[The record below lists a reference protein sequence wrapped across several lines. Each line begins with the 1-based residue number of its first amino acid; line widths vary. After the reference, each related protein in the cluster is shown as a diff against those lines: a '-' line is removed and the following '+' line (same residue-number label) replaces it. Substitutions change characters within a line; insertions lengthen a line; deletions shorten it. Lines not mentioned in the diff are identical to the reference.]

1 MYEFNYWLLEHLDE
15 VTGIKRAGIGL
26 RAGKS
31 KDFMRHVLLES
42 HDIKM
47 CDLLDICNAL
57 RIPIGSFFFIEGKEP
72 VRNLT
77 PSFDCKPA
85 KLDVTI
91 YEELMKGSEGRYR
104 VAIYKIMYS
113 IGIEDCHARSWTKN
127 MERITARTLV
137 RLCNAMCLDMTAL
150 IACPMKSVPSLYTV
164 KQFETKCAELVETY
178 VQYDGKYAERLAAN
192 AAKKREKRQSLA
204 PDATAEKL
212 ANIQQMLME
221 MQRTQQDMQR
231 QIEALRSEN
240 RRLVEENTRLSIV
253 ASPKVGYEKSGE

>member
-57 RIPIGSFFFIEGKEP
+57 RIPIGSFFCIEGKEP

-85 KLDVTI
+85 KLDVTV

-104 VAIYKIMYS
+104 VPIYKIMYS

-137 RLCNAMCLDMTAL
+137 RLCNAMCLDLTLL
-150 IACPMKSVPSLYTV
+150 IACPMKSVPSVYTM
-164 KQFETKCAELVETY
+164 KQFEGKCAELVETY
-178 VQYDGKYAERLAAN
+178 VQYDGKYAERIAAAKEAQRKARDVYKNKIDIIKKMDEMERAMEEMRRAMAEQQREIDALREENRMLKEIGSIGLAA
-192 AAKKREKRQSLA
+192 S
-204 PDATAEKL
+204 P
-212 ANIQQMLME
+212 
-221 MQRTQQDMQR
+221 
-231 QIEALRSEN
+231 
-240 RRLVEENTRLSIV
+240 NTPYDR
-253 ASPKVGYEKSGE
+253 K

>member
-1 MYEFNYWLLEHLDE
+1 
-15 VTGIKRAGIGL
+15 
-26 RAGKS
+26 
-31 KDFMRHVLLES
+31 MRHVLLES

-57 RIPIGSFFFIEGKEP
+57 RIPVGSFFCIEGKEP

-77 PSFDCKPA
+77 PSFDYKPA
-85 KLDVTI
+85 KLDVTM
-91 YEELMKGSEGRYR
+91 YEELMKGNDGRYR
-104 VAIYKIMYS
+104 VPTYKIMYA
-113 IGIEDCHARSWTKN
+113 IGIEDCHARSWTKK

-137 RLCNAMCLDMTAL
+137 RLCNAMCLDLTLL

-164 KQFETKCAELVETY
+164 KQFEGKCAELVEKY
-178 VQYDGKYAERLAAN
+178 VLYDGKYAERLAAN
-192 AAKKREKRQSLA
+192 AAKKREKREKRQA
-204 PDATAEKL
+204 ATPDATSAKL
-212 ANIQQMLME
+212 ESIQQMLVE